1 MSTKKHYL
9 IKLCEKNISLDN
21 SEVGASGYNAMKNSL
36 LMKPT
41 IANNCLEI
49 FVMLLDDLKSIV
61 SSTSSKNN
69 SMVKVD

>member
-1 MSTKKHYL
+1 
-9 IKLCEKNISLDN
+9 
-21 SEVGASGYNAMKNSL
+21 MKNSL